1 MVAIIKTGHSLQRIL
16 NYNENKVKEGVARF
30 ISASNYPIDAEKLS
44 FNQKLN
50 RLLKQAALN
59 ENVTRNSV
67 HVSLNFDPSER
78 LSDGQLKAIADAYMQ
93 KIGFGEQPFLGYQ
106 HFDAGHP
113 HIHIV
118 SVKIR
123 PDGSRIDTQN
133 IGKNQSEKARKEIEI
148 SFGLVKAGG
157 LKTRQYDLKSAYAKK
172 VQYGKSDSRR
182 AISNVLDAVLNT
194 YKYTSL
200 PELNAVLKL
209 YNVLA
214 DRGSESSKVYL
225 NKGLL
230 YRIIDDHGKFVGVP
244 IKASSFYNKPTLK
257 FLQEKFSGNDAARQ
271 SHKARTKNT
280 IDLALLKQKP
290 ESLEMLIKMLEK
302 EGINTVLRQNA
313 DGIIYGI
320 TYVDHHTKCVFKGS
334 GLGKQYSAKAIQERY
349 HKGDQAERKLILVD
363 TKEQAGSQKNIA
375 TPTETSPALI
385 KAIGPAKHSI
395 GIDVLPKALD
405 VMMVPEFNN
414 SYVSYQLKGKNKKK
428 KRKRISDNQ

>member
-30 ISASNYPIDAEKLS
+30 ISAGNYPIDAEKLS
-44 FNQKLN
+44 FTQKLN

-67 HVSLNFDPSER
+67 HVSLNFDPSEK
-78 LSDGQLKAIADAYMQ
+78 LSDGQLKRIANSYMQ
-93 KIGFGEQPFLGYQ
+93 KIGFGEQPFLVYQ

-113 HIHIV
+113 HVHIV

-123 PDGSRIDTQN
+123 RDGSRIDTQN

-148 SFGLVKAGG
+148 SFGLVKAEGM
-157 LKTRQYDLKSAYAKK
+157 KTGQYDLQSAYAKK
-172 VQYGKSDSRR
+172 VQYGKSDSRI

-200 PELNAVLKL
+200 PELNAVLAL

-225 NKGLL
+225 HKGLL
-230 YRIIDDHGKFVGVP
+230 YRIIDDHEKFVGVP

-257 FLQEKFSGNDAARQ
+257 FLQEKFSDNNATRQ
-271 SHKARTKNT
+271 SHKARTKNA

-290 ESLEMLIKMLEK
+290 QSLKMLIKMLEK

-320 TYVDHHTKCVFKGS
+320 TYVDHHTKCVFNGS
-334 GLGKQYSAKAIQERY
+334 ALGKSYSAKAIQERCHY
-349 HKGDQAERKLILVD
+349 RDQAEQKLALVD
-363 TKEQAGSQKNIA
+363 TNDQAGSQKNVA
-375 TPTETSPALI
+375 TSTETHRALI
-385 KAIGPAKHSI
+385 KSIEPAKHSI
-395 GIDVLPKALD
+395 GIDLLPKALD
-405 VMMVPEFNN
+405 VVMAPEFNT
-414 SYVSYQLKGKNKKK
+414 SYVPYQLKGKNKKK

>member
-1 MVAIIKTGHSLQRIL
+1 MVAIIKTGHSLYRIL

-30 ISASNYPIDAEKLS
+30 ISACNYPIDAEKLS
-44 FNQKLN
+44 FSQKLN

-67 HVSLNFDPSER
+67 HVSLNFNPSEK
-78 LSDGQLKAIADAYMQ
+78 LSDAQLKGIADSYMQ
-93 KIGFGEQPFLGYQ
+93 KIGFGEQPFLVYQ

-123 PDGSRIDTQN
+123 RDGSRIDTQN

-148 SFGLVKAGG
+148 SFGLVKAEGM
-157 LKTRQYDLKSAYAKK
+157 KARQYELKSAYAKK

>member
-1 MVAIIKTGHSLQRIL
+1 MVAIIKTGHSLYRIL

-30 ISASNYPIDAEKLS
+30 ISACNYPIDAEKLS
-44 FNQKLN
+44 FSQKLN

-67 HVSLNFDPSER
+67 HVSLNFNPSEK
-78 LSDGQLKAIADAYMQ
+78 LSDAQLKGIADSYMQ
-93 KIGFGEQPFLGYQ
+93 KIGFGEQPFLVYQ

-123 PDGSRIDTQN
+123 RDGSRIDTQN

-148 SFGLVKAGG
+148 SFGLVKAEGM
-157 LKTRQYDLKSAYAKK
+157 KARQYELKSAYAKK

-225 NKGLL
+225 HNGLF
-230 YRIIDDHGKFVGVP
+230 YRVIDDHGKFVGVP

-257 FLQEKFSGNDAARQ
+257 FLQEKFSDNDAARQ
-271 SHKARTKNT
+271 SHKARTKNA

-290 ESLEMLIKMLEK
+290 QSLEMLIKMLEK
-302 EGINTVLRQNA
+302 EGINAVLRQNV

-320 TYVDHHTKCVFKGS
+320 TYVDHHTKCVFNGS
-334 GLGKQYSAKAIQERY
+334 DLGKQYSAKAIQERY
-349 HKGDQAERKLILVD
+349 HQGDQAERKLILVD
-363 TKEQAGSQKNIA
+363 TKEQAGSQKNMA
-375 TPTETSPALI
+375 TLIEINPALI
-385 KAIGPAKHSI
+385 TGSESVRHTIGM
-395 GIDVLPKALD
+395 GELPKALD
-405 VMMVPEFNN
+405 AVMSPEFNN
-414 SYVSYQLKGKNKKK
+414 SYVPYQLKGKNKKK
-428 KRKRISDNQ
+428 KRKRISNNQ